1 MKSVWQ
7 GEGESVGVER
17 KERMDHNISNKNL
30 KMRKKSL
37 SSGTECMYK
46 LNGSSE

>member
-30 KMRKKSL
+30 KMRKKIL
-37 SSGTECMYK
+37 KFWNRMYVQAK
-46 LNGSSE
+46 WQL